1 MTGRKRKRAM
11 PVRGIKS
18 AAWRQSFRR
27 RLLNW
32 FSRQARDLPWR
43 RTHDPY
49 AVWVSEIM
57 LQQTQVATV
66 EPYYQRFLER
76 FPTLQALAAA
86 PQQQVLRLWEGLG
99 YYRRARSLHAAA
111 KEIVQHHDGRFPE
124 NPEFV
129 KSLPGIGRYTA
140 GAILSIALDQRQ
152 PILEGNTIR
161 LLSRLSG
168 YTDDVTSGSG
178 QKQLWAISEMLLPR
192 KRVGTFNQ
200 ALMELGA
207 LVCTPR
213 QPKCESCPVM
223 SLCQA
228 YLKNQQD
235 KIPHIGK
242 TVKYEGREEA
252 AVVIERRRRILLRHC
267 DVGERWAGLWDFPR
281 CQIESMQPAQQKRE
295 LSEKILQTT
304 GLEIELGPLLTKIKH
319 SVTRYRINLTC
330 YRASCRPGARLSTR
344 SARLRWIPLR
354 ELNSYPLSTTGRK
367 IEKLL
372 EPVA

>member
-1 MTGRKRKRAM
+1 MSSENAIPIVGSTVLWKQLLSWYDRSRRK
-11 PVRGIKS
+11 
-18 AAWRQSFRR
+18 
-27 RLLNW
+27 
-32 FSRQARDLPWR
+32 LPWR
-43 RTHDPY
+43 APPGETTDPY
-49 AVWVSEIM
+49 RVWLSEIM

-124 NPEFV
+124 NPELV

-235 KIPHIGK
+235 KLSLIHI
-242 TVKYEGREEA
+242 
-252 AVVIERRRRILLRHC
+252 
-267 DVGERWAGLWDFPR
+267 
-281 CQIESMQPAQQKRE
+281 
-295 LSEKILQTT
+295 
-304 GLEIELGPLLTKIKH
+304 
-319 SVTRYRINLTC
+319 
-330 YRASCRPGARLSTR
+330 
-344 SARLRWIPLR
+344 
-354 ELNSYPLSTTGRK
+354 
-367 IEKLL
+367 
-372 EPVA
+372 